1 MFPQHCF
8 RNNVSS
14 LAGALTPDTCT
25 ERVMPGVEFAS
36 DCSGDARAAF
46 LNSKWR
52 TEAKVDEVRMPF
64 LDFLESISALMS
76 IRGVKFV
83 L

>member
-1 MFPQHCF
+1 MI
-8 RNNVSS
+8 
-14 LAGALTPDTCT
+14 
-25 ERVMPGVEFAS
+25 
-36 DCSGDARAAF
+36 ARAMIGQLL

-83 L
+83 LQAFINHLLMLGEFITEFIIRPSKREVSFNG